1 MGKLKS
7 VLEDWLDNYGHEL
20 GYDMTNYPSMEDR
33 DNIRINKIDAREYY
47 ENYRSRSNRR
57 TRN

>member
-20 GYDMTNYPSMEDR
+20 GYDMTNYPSMEDW

-47 ENYRSRSNRR
+47 GNYTSGSNRR

>member
-7 VLEDWLDNYGHEL
+7 VLWDWLEDYGRDL
-20 GYDMTNYPSMEDR
+20 GYDMTNYPSMEDW

-47 ENYRSRSNRR
+47 ENYRSGSNIK
-57 TRN
+57 TRK

>member
-1 MGKLKS
+1 MGKLKG

-20 GYDMTNYPSMEDR
+20 GYDMTNYPSMEDW

-47 ENYRSRSNRR
+47 ENYRSSSNRK
-57 TRN
+57 TRK

>member
-20 GYDMTNYPSMEDR
+20 GYDMTNYPSMEDW
-33 DNIRINKIDAREYY
+33 DNIRIKKIDAREYY
-47 ENYRSRSNRR
+47 ENYRSRSNRK
-57 TRN
+57 TCK

>member
-20 GYDMTNYPSMEDR
+20 GYDMTNYPSMEDW

>member
-20 GYDMTNYPSMEDR
+20 GYDMTNYPSMEDW
-33 DNIRINKIDAREYY
+33 DNIRIKKIDAREYY
-47 ENYRSRSNRR
+47 ENYRIGSNRK
-57 TRN
+57 TRK

>member
-1 MGKLKS
+1 MGKLKG

-20 GYDMTNYPSMEDR
+20 GYDMTNYPSMEDW

-47 ENYRSRSNRR
+47 ENYRNPSNRK
-57 TRN
+57 TRK

>member
-20 GYDMTNYPSMEDR
+20 GYDMTNYPSMEDW
-33 DNIRINKIDAREYY
+33 DNIRINIIDARVYY

>member
-1 MGKLKS
+1 MGKLKG

-20 GYDMTNYPSMEDR
+20 GYDMTNYPSMEDW
-33 DNIRINKIDAREYY
+33 DNIRINEIDAREYY

>member
-1 MGKLKS
+1 MGKLKG

-20 GYDMTNYPSMEDR
+20 GYDMTNYPSMEDW
-33 DNIRINKIDAREYY
+33 DNIRINKIDAREEY